1 MKDGGR
7 MTFLPDLISSVLMA
21 VAKSTQLTIWTMLGQ
36 EATCQIA
43 EIPV

>member
-7 MTFLPDLISSVLMA
+7 MTFLPDLISSGLMA
-21 VAKSTQLTIWTMLGQ
+21 VVMSTQLTIRTISGQ
-36 EATCQIA
+36 VAASQSA